1 MDSSFPEALLE
12 GILGKT
18 AKPKVGVGC
27 LLSLTVVVFRLLELV
42 AYA

>member
-27 LLSLTVVVFRLLELV
+27 LLSLTVVFRLLELV